1 MRSRVG
7 WPSAGGVGGA
17 EEKGQK
23 ATPVL
28 GGVDVVSGV
37 RGGGAGEARS

>member
-1 MRSRVG
+1 MAVSGRG
-7 WPSAGGVGGA
+7 GGA